1 MKVKWCNDDAH
12 QDFFHGYLTYCRY
25 LALFLIATIHHT
37 TLAAD
42 EYYFPSLL
50 NTPIEENTLTI
61 YGAADYQAIY
71 PVIRSFQQRMPNISV
86 FYKEFSTR
94 ELDDTVRSS
103 NDWPDLLLSP
113 AMDLQIKL
121 VNDGL
126 TYAFSSDQTK
136 QLPEWANWRDEV
148 FAFTYEPVAIAVN
161 KAILDDDP
169 TPKNRTDLLNLIRKK
184 STSFYN
190 KIGLLD
196 IETVGLGYLTW
207 AHDSQ
212 QSRTYGRL
220 LEVFGA
226 HNAQLYANST
236 SMLGALANQ
245 DIYIAYNVLGS
256 YASDWATRFPEIE
269 VIFPSDYTSVI
280 LRSALVPKYSKHIE
294 LARQFIDF
302 ILSDEGQK
310 IIENDSSLIPIKPD
324 ASSNSPINKLR
335 LSTQSPLIPITF
347 GFPII
352 LLTDQA
358 KRNILLKEW
367 ENAMM
372 FNK

>member
-1 MKVKWCNDDAH
+1 MKVKWQGKSRHLKNLWSTLS
-12 QDFFHGYLTYCRY
+12 FRLVFI
-25 LALFLIATIHHT
+25 LIPAVSQTPAF
-37 TLAAD
+37 AAD
-42 EYYFPSLL
+42 EYYFPSPV
-50 NTPIEENTLTI
+50 NVSIKENTLTI
-61 YGAADYQAIY
+61 YGAADYLAIS
-71 PVIRSFQQRMPNISV
+71 PIIRNFQHRNPNISV
-86 FYKEFSTR
+86 SYTEFSTR

-103 NDWPDLLLSP
+103 QNWPDLLLSP

-126 TYAFSSDQTK
+126 TDAFRSDQT
-136 QLPEWANWRDEV
+136 QNLPEWANWRDEV
-148 FAFTYEPVAIAVN
+148 FAFTYEPVAIAIN
-161 KAILDDDP
+161 KAILGDIP
-169 TPKNRTDLLNLIRKK
+169 VPKNRTDLLNLIRKK
-184 STSFYN
+184 SSAFHS

-226 HNAQLYANST
+226 HNAQLYPNST

-245 DIYIAYNVLGS
+245 DIYVAYNVLGS

-280 LRSALVPKYSKHIE
+280 LRSAVIPKHSKHVE
-294 LARQFIDF
+294 LARQFIDYL
-302 ILSDEGQK
+302 LSSDGQEV
-310 IIENDSSLIPIKPD
+310 IENESSLIPINT
-324 ASSNSPINKLR
+324 SNHNSSPISLLR
-335 LSTQSPLIPITF
+335 KSTQNPLIPITF
-347 GFPII
+347 GFPIV

-367 ENAMM
+367 ESAML